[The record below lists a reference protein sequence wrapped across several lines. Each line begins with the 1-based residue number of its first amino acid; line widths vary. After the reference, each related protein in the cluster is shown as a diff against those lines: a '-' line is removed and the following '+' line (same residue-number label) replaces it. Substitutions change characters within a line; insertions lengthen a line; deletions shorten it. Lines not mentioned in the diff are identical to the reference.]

1 MLGARARVLQDMIS
15 EARSRGLDPDEQASL
30 AALLEGLRRLLSG
43 ERRRSRRFRLICW
56 YLPVLPHTSLG
67 TGDR

>member
-43 ERRRSRRFRLICW
+43 ERQRPSIQDNL
-56 YLPVLPHTSLG
+56 LVLASPASHELG
-67 TGDR
+67 DGHR